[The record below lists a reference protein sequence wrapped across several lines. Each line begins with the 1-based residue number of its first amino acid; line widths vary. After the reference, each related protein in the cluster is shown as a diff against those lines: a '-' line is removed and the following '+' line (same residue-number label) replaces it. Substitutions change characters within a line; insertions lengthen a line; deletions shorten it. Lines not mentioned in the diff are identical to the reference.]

1 MNKSIHAIQGFGLGL
16 RVEHYS
22 SFLNERPSNV
32 DWLEVISEN
41 YMVPGGKPLH
51 FLDRIRRDYPM
62 VMGVVILYAA
72 LVIALNLVGEIVQ
85 AVLDPRMRLS

>member
-1 MNKSIHAIQGFGLGL
+1 MDKSIPAIQGFGLGL

-22 SFLNERPSNV
+22 DFLEERPSNV

-51 FLDRIRRDYPM
+51 FLDQIRRDYPM
-62 VMGVVILYAA
+62 VMHGVSMSI
-72 LVIALNLVGEIVQ
+72 GSS
-85 AVLDPRMRLS
+85 DPIDFD